1 MIYLKLFY
9 SENEDQKHHIRLF
22 CEGSEEE
29 EDVVSFAD
37 SITVSQLII
46 EVIGSEDDNIFVT
59 KKGSSFVLEGEITT
73 SIDVTSRQYR
83 LLSSNS
89 VYALR

>member
-1 MIYLKLFY
+1 MIDLELFN
-9 SENEDQKHHIRLF
+9 SENEDQKHHIRVF
-22 CEGSEEE
+22 CEDNEEE
-29 EDVVSFAD
+29 EDVVSFSD

-46 EVIGSEDDNIFVT
+46 EMIGSENDNVFVT
-59 KKGSSFVLEGEITT
+59 KKGSFLVLEGEITT

>member
-1 MIYLKLFY
+1 MIDLELFN
-9 SENEDQKHHIRLF
+9 SENEDQKHHIRVF

-46 EVIGSEDDNIFVT
+46 EMIGSENDNIFVT
-59 KKGSSFVLEGEITT
+59 KKNYLF
-73 SIDVTSRQYR
+73 
-83 LLSSNS
+83 
-89 VYALR
+89 LR